1 MTSAEMIPKET
12 APTTVPANE
21 AVQFPVVSLGTPQ
34 GVVRNKTISP
44 NSKPPEEAVYPAG
57 RLVLIALVVVVLK
70 CSEGGEEEEVALEP
84 GAGVTQDGK
93 HLVLWREVRV
103 PPPFKDFAVTMTAGA
118 PTVSC
123 YCMLSFFCWGV
134 LCVCR
139 T

>member
-57 RLVLIALVVVVLK
+57 RLVLIALVVVVSATAAACRGMIHTASGSK
-70 CSEGGEEEEVALEP
+70 
-84 GAGVTQDGK
+84 
-93 HLVLWREVRV
+93 
-103 PPPFKDFAVTMTAGA
+103 AVNQ
-118 PTVSC
+118 VF
-123 YCMLSFFCWGV
+123 LS
-134 LCVCR
+134 
-139 T
+139 